1 MRVSLNKYKSVLLS
15 FKHRHSLLSQ
25 HPDRCAA
32 PNGLSISFLYS
43 FPFRLLGSSRYL
55 ALHFVC
61 NLCWEMSEESQE
73 GCCRYH
79 FYTGHSRCL
88 HAEACFP
95 DTAITN
101 TQHSQQRQIC
111 SSVPPVMLSSQSRD
125 QAPRQQNSLPG
136 SRPTLQLPLPSCL
149 GGCQETQ

>member
-1 MRVSLNKYKSVLLS
+1 MRVPLNKYKSVLLS

-43 FPFRLLGSSRYL
+43 FPFRLLGSSHYL

-79 FYTGHSRCL
+79 FYTGHNRCL

-101 TQHSQQRQIC
+101 THSTA
-111 SSVPPVMLSSQSRD
+111 SRGGFVH
-125 QAPRQQNSLPG
+125 QFHLWCWAARAGTKLPG
-136 SRPTLQLPLPSCL
+136 SRTLCL
-149 GGCQETQ
+149 GAGPHSSSPRLPV